1 MENKKSRREF
11 IKKSSLAL
19 AGVTIG
25 QKGFPIVDRDKKIM
39 GANDRVRTGF
49 IGVGNRGTQ
58 LLHLFMEQPDCE
70 VAALCDVY
78 KPYITRD
85 YSQVDPRYTK
95 DMGSRIPQMG
105 ENLSR
110 NVKQY
115 TDYRKLLEDKN
126 IDAVCIATPDHW
138 HALQTIDAIQ
148 AGKDVYVEKPLSK
161 TISEG
166 RRMVEIGKKSQQ
178 VVTVGLNR
186 RGAPTFQKLAKEI
199 PGGKIGKVTFAQA
212 CHVSNMYP
220 NGIGKKQA
228 ETPPADFD
236 WNMWLGPRTY
246 RPYQYNIAPYMFRWW
261 EDFANQISNNGIH
274 YLDLIRW
281 LLDEEAPV
289 AVSAHGGKFVIDD
302 DRTIPDTMHVTYEF
316 GSGALVTVSILE
328 TSSGSFIPSG
338 FLELRGTKGTL
349 YTGENDYKIVPT
361 KAGQFQTWKEL
372 MAAEEFSLD
381 KDDTLLI
388 DGSYKNSTFSLI
400 RNFLDCVKSRKEPWA
415 TLEIGHRSTTLAH
428 LATIAMQTKK
438 RLEWDGL
445 KERFI
450 NCNEANNYLSYEYRE
465 PWKI

>member
-105 ENLSR
+105 ENFSR

-178 VVTVGLNR
+178 VVTVGLIEEGLLPSKNLPKR
-186 RGAPTFQKLAKEI
+186 FRE
-199 PGGKIGKVTFAQA
+199 GK
-212 CHVSNMYP
+212 
-220 NGIGKKQA
+220 
-228 ETPPADFD
+228 
-236 WNMWLGPRTY
+236 
-246 RPYQYNIAPYMFRWW
+246 
-261 EDFANQISNNGIH
+261 
-274 YLDLIRW
+274 
-281 LLDEEAPV
+281 
-289 AVSAHGGKFVIDD
+289 
-302 DRTIPDTMHVTYEF
+302 
-316 GSGALVTVSILE
+316 
-328 TSSGSFIPSG
+328 
-338 FLELRGTKGTL
+338 
-349 YTGENDYKIVPT
+349 
-361 KAGQFQTWKEL
+361 
-372 MAAEEFSLD
+372 
-381 KDDTLLI
+381 
-388 DGSYKNSTFSLI
+388 
-400 RNFLDCVKSRKEPWA
+400 
-415 TLEIGHRSTTLAH
+415 
-428 LATIAMQTKK
+428 
-438 RLEWDGL
+438 
-445 KERFI
+445 
-450 NCNEANNYLSYEYRE
+450 
-465 PWKI
+465 